1 MSTKRYR
8 LLKDHPF
15 AIAGKILK
23 VIDQENGNFT
33 LREES
38 RTTIHMDIQ
47 VPQNAIGIWLEEV
60 KEEPMCSKEFAEAIS
75 AYIKEHGNDGWVW
88 TGESKSFKC
97 WLERHT
103 SKE

>member
-60 KEEPMCSKEFAEAIS
+60 KEEIRFTKEQNEALREQLNS
-75 AYIKEHGNDGWVW
+75 RMSMF
-88 TGESKSFKC
+88 ESFFN
-97 WLERHT
+97 WLDRHT
-103 SKE
+103 AKEE